1 MNSPRSAHQIVC
13 WLAFGAGWLLAAH
26 PALAQ
31 QQDRLEHILNPD
43 RTMHAEGFEK
53 SFVPASA
60 AGVERKNFVTH
71 LFGGSHTA
79 TPKGGDGSFHASGFT
94 SGREAFASASFA
106 TRKLP
111 QAGQSAAVSD
121 HTFGTKTLAVQED
134 RVITKTATIRGYAP
148 SDKPFLGQGKR
159 QDDIDDLRRQ
169 KNLTIDQ
176 VREILNKPK

>member
-1 MNSPRSAHQIVC
+1 MNSPWSACQMVC
-13 WLAFGAGWLLAAH
+13 WLALGAGWLLSAN
-26 PALAQ
+26 PASAQ

-43 RTMHAEGFEK
+43 RTLHAEGFEK

-60 AGVERKNFVTH
+60 SGVERKNFVTR
-71 LFGGSHTA
+71 LFGGSHAA
-79 TPKGGDGSFHASGFT
+79 TPKGGDGSFHTSGFV
-94 SGREAFASASFA
+94 SGRQDFASTSFA
-106 TRKLP
+106 TRRLP

-121 HTFGTKTLAVQED
+121 RSFGTKTLAVQED
-134 RVITKTATIRGYAP
+134 RTANKTATIRGYAS